1 MTGQA
6 GFLVPSHRKRKGVL
20 EGRDEP
26 SSGLANVNW
35 KIVASTFIAV
45 FFAELGDKTQLSTMM
60 LASSKKA
67 PWSVFVGSAVA
78 LTLSS
83 LIGVLVGDTLYRLV
97 PPHVIKMVAGGG
109 FLVIGALILLG
120 RL

>member
-1 MTGQA
+1 MDW
-6 GFLVPSHRKRKGVL
+6 R
-20 EGRDEP
+20 
-26 SSGLANVNW
+26 
-35 KIVASTFIAV
+35 IVASTFIAV
-45 FFAELGDKTQLSTMM
+45 FLAELGDKTQLSTMM

-67 PWSVFVGSAVA
+67 PVSVFIGSAFA

-97 PPHVIKMVAGGG
+97 PAHIIKLVAGGG
-109 FLVIGALILLG
+109 FLVIGALILFG

>member
-1 MTGQA
+1 M
-6 GFLVPSHRKRKGVL
+6 
-20 EGRDEP
+20 
-26 SSGLANVNW
+26 NW
-35 KIVASTFIAV
+35 QIVFSTFIAV

-67 PWSVFVGSAVA
+67 PLSVFTGSAVA
-78 LTLSS
+78 LVLSS
-83 LIGVLVGDTLYRLV
+83 LIGVLVGDTLYRFV
-97 PPHVIKMVAGGG
+97 PPAVIKTLAGGG

>member
-1 MTGQA
+1 
-6 GFLVPSHRKRKGVL
+6 
-20 EGRDEP
+20 
-26 SSGLANVNW
+26 
-35 KIVASTFIAV
+35 
-45 FFAELGDKTQLSTMM
+45 MM

-67 PWSVFVGSAVA
+67 PVSVFFGSALA

-83 LIGVLVGDTLYRLV
+83 LIGVLVGDTLYKLV
-97 PPHVIKMVAGGG
+97 PMQVIKVVAGGG

>member
-1 MTGQA
+1 MTGPA
-6 GFLVPSHRKRKGVL
+6 GFPVLSHRNVREHRRG
-20 EGRDEP
+20 GTSP
-26 SSGLANVNW
+26 NGLANVNW

-97 PPHVIKMVAGGG
+97 PANVIKMVAGGG

>member
-1 MTGQA
+1 
-6 GFLVPSHRKRKGVL
+6 LDWR
-20 EGRDEP
+20 
-26 SSGLANVNW
+26 
-35 KIVASTFIAV
+35 IVASTFVAV
-45 FFAELGDKTQLSTMM
+45 FFAELGVKTQLSTMM

-67 PWSVFVGSAVA
+67 PVSVFVGSALA

-83 LIGVLVGDTLYRLV
+83 LIGVLIGDTLYRFV
-97 PPHVIKMVAGGG
+97 PATVIKVVAGGG

>member
-1 MTGQA
+1 
-6 GFLVPSHRKRKGVL
+6 LDWR
-20 EGRDEP
+20 
-26 SSGLANVNW
+26 
-35 KIVASTFIAV
+35 IVASTFVAV

-67 PWSVFVGSAVA
+67 PVSVFVGSALA

-83 LIGVLVGDTLYRLV
+83 LIGVLIGDTLYRFV
-97 PPHVIKMVAGGG
+97 PATVIKVVAGGG

>member
-1 MTGQA
+1 M
-6 GFLVPSHRKRKGVL
+6 
-20 EGRDEP
+20 
-26 SSGLANVNW
+26 NW
-35 KIVASTFIAV
+35 KIVMSTFVTV

-67 PWSVFVGSAVA
+67 TWSVFLGSAVA

-83 LIGVLVGDTLYRLV
+83 FIGVLVGDTLYRVV
-97 PPHVIKMVAGGG
+97 PPHIIKLVAGGG
-109 FLVIGALILLG
+109 FLVIGVLILFG

>member
-1 MTGQA
+1 MDW
-6 GFLVPSHRKRKGVL
+6 R
-20 EGRDEP
+20 
-26 SSGLANVNW
+26 
-35 KIVASTFIAV
+35 IVASTFVAV

-67 PWSVFVGSAVA
+67 PVSVFVGSALA

-83 LIGVLVGDTLYRLV
+83 LIGVLIGDTLYRFV
-97 PPHVIKMVAGGG
+97 PATVIKVVAGGG